1 MVKVAVGQFTPGTD
15 KIENLAQ
22 IETLVGAAAAQG
34 AEVLVLP
41 EYSSFTAPVT
51 DSRFVETAE
60 PLDGTFV
67 TAISGLSARHKITVV
82 AGLNEALSGDSDRMS
97 NTLVALDADGALA
110 ATYRKLHLYDAFG
123 NRESDVV
130 RAGDIDTPETFVV
143 AGFTFGLQTC
153 YDLRFPEVTRRIVDA
168 GADALLLPA
177 QWFPGPLKE
186 DHWITLLRARAIEN
200 TMYVAAAGQSAPTGS
215 GQSVIVD
222 PMGVILASAG
232 EQVGTTAS
240 AVLSGERIQEVRSRN
255 PALQLRSFTVGT
267 RC

>member
-15 KIENLAQ
+15 KTHNLAQ
-22 IETLVGAAAAQG
+22 IETLVGAAAAQD
-34 AEVLVLP
+34 ADVLVLP
-41 EYSSFTAPVT
+41 EYSSFTAPET
-51 DSRFVETAE
+51 DRRFVETAE

-67 TAISGLSARHKITVV
+67 AAISGLSARHTMTIV
-82 AGLNEALSGDSDRMS
+82 AGLNEALPGDADRMS
-97 NTLVALDADGALA
+97 NTLVAVGADGALV

-130 RAGDIDTPETFVV
+130 RAGDIETPETFAV

-222 PMGVILASAG
+222 PMGVVLAAAG
-232 EQVGTTAS
+232 EQALSTAS
-240 AVLSGERIQEVRSRN
+240 AVLSGKRIQEVRAKN
-255 PALQLRSFTVGT
+255 PALQLRRFTVDT
-267 RC
+267 RR